1 MVRGT
6 LNTLRKWSLSNLFVP
21 NYLGLPKEHL
31 SKWNG
36 AKPIEDGSH
45 SKSVSLVNLVVL
57 QTRFQ
62 SHIIRLKGMPAK
74 ASLVE
79 AHSEEEKWNKSQTA
93 KSPSIYG
100 ICHISHALS
109 QWHKWTDLNPQGW
122 NCEFF
127 LSLQNLILLKKSK
140 VFDKF
145 IHKSE

>member
-1 MVRGT
+1 M
-6 LNTLRKWSLSNLFVP
+6 KPPILSC
-21 NYLGLPKEHL
+21 LGLPKEHP
-31 SKWNG
+31 SKFSLTKPTNG
-36 AKPIEDGSH
+36 GSH
-45 SKSVSLVNLVVL
+45 SQGDSLVNLMVL

-62 SHIIRLKGMPAK
+62 SRIIRLKGMPAK

-100 ICHISHALS
+100 ICHISHAPS